1 MQLRKVKI
9 NPQHLAC
16 LQINY
21 LKTFSFLSFM
31 FLLLYIFLLS
41 LIYFCT
47 HSFLAGP
54 YGNLWR
60 VDYGTLLVVIYLNIS
75 YFKQI
80 LNDENATAIK

>member
-1 MQLRKVKI
+1 
-9 NPQHLAC
+9 
-16 LQINY
+16 
-21 LKTFSFLSFM
+21 
-31 FLLLYIFLLS
+31 
-41 LIYFCT
+41 
-47 HSFLAGP
+47 LAGP